1 MEVET
6 YIDGDILPYRVGFVT
21 QRKIYSLVSEGYHSA
36 PVLVTKSKTLVNK
49 YVKACPDLLVHEADF
64 IEQPLQAL
72 ATLQLAIKNIVQ
84 GCRGNG
90 KRFKVVLS
98 GPTNF
103 RDEVA
108 TIQPYKGNRVD
119 FEKPYYF
126 DMLRNWLMEM
136 PYTIVSEHEEADD
149 VLSRA
154 CLAGHTIATIDKDL
168 NNTPGTHYNINK
180 KELYYVGPDEARRNF
195 YTQFLVG
202 DTADHIPGIK
212 GIGPKKAE
220 LIFEGCKEEIDYENK
235 LMPIF
240 KKEYGGRWFGAMTEI
255 GRLLW
260 MRREENEMWHPVMGS
275 HHVACGGDDDDGE

>member
-36 PVLVTKSKTLVNK
+36 PVLVTKSKLLVNK
-49 YVKACPDLLVHEADF
+49 FLKRDPDLLVHEADF
-64 IEQPLQAL
+64 VESQMQAL

-84 GCRGNG
+84 GCKGHG

-108 TIQPYKGNRVD
+108 TIQPYKGNRKD
-119 FEKPYYF
+119 FVKPYHF
-126 DMLRNWLMEM
+126 DYLRDWLLGM

-180 KELYYVGPDEARRNF
+180 KELYYVDHEEAMRNF

-202 DTADHIPGIK
+202 DTADNIPGIK
-212 GIGPKKAE
+212 GVGPAKAKAA
-220 LIFEGCKEEIDYENK
+220 LLGCETPLQYEQALHYFYHRTYGSDWWRAMEEV
-235 LMPIF
+235 
-240 KKEYGGRWFGAMTEI
+240 GQ
-255 GRLLW
+255 LLW
-260 MRREENEMWHPVMGS
+260 MRREENEMWHPVIGQS
-275 HHVACGGDDDDGE
+275 FAVHGG